1 MITFALFAGLLVV
14 VTLALLLPPLLRSNR
29 AAVLRQQSASNARS
43 AANLAI
49 LRDQLAELQQE
60 RAEGTLAEADLTQAE
75 SELKRRLLEEATP
88 QAEADAAVAQRQ
100 PARKTAV
107 ALVVLLPLL
116 AFLGYGLFGNTKAFD
131 PQARVEQK
139 VTAEQVEGMVQR
151 LAEKLKANP
160 EDGKGWIMLAR
171 SYKVLQRYAEASE
184 AYSHAGRLVDNDP
197 VLLADWAE
205 TAARAAGGKFAGQP
219 EKLLA
224 RALKLNP
231 DEPQALMMGAVA
243 ASQRG
248 DHATAV
254 NYWEK
259 LLPMVEPGSEDEQA
273 LKEAIS
279 QAKLAAGKK
288 GKSR

>member
-29 AAVLRQQSASNARS
+29 AAVVRQQSANNARS

-75 SELKRRLLEEATP
+75 GELKRRLLEEATP
-88 QAEADAAVAQRQ
+88 VADRDSEGATPRQ

-107 ALVVLLPLL
+107 ALVVVLPLL
-116 AFLGYGLFGNTKAFD
+116 AFLGYGLFGNTKALD

-139 VTAEQVEGMVQR
+139 ITPAQIENMVQR
-151 LAEKLKANP
+151 LSDKLKANP
-160 EDGKGWIMLAR
+160 DDAKGWIMLAR
-171 SYKVLQRYAEASE
+171 SYKVLQRFAEASE
-184 AYSHAGRLVDNDP
+184 AYSHAGQLVDNDP
-197 VLLADWAE
+197 ALLADWAE
-205 TAARAAGGKFAGQP
+205 IAARAAGGKFAGQP

-254 NYWEK
+254 KYWEK
-259 LLPMVEPGSEDEQA
+259 ILPMVEPGSEDEQA

-279 QAKLAAGKK
+279 QAKQAAGK